1 MTAVVPLHPEDADQ
15 PVGAPQNRRRRHLA
29 RWVAGGV
36 LLVLV
41 VVAVVAATRP
51 SSQATQAQSPL
62 VGHRAPALDGTTL
75 SGQRFSLANERGH
88 YVYVN
93 FFASWCPPCQ
103 QEEPALVDFAFRQSR
118 VGTIGTGGTGTG
130 TAGTAGG
137 VGGARMVSVVFN
149 DTVGDARRFVDDW
162 GIKWPVVPDSGG
174 SIANRYGVGSPPTT
188 FLIDPSG
195 VVVGTWIGP
204 VTVAQLDEMLTA
216 ARKGELFSG
225 GTGTNDG

>member
-1 MTAVVPLHPEDADQ
+1 MTAVVPLRPDDADR
-15 PVGAPQNRRRRHLA
+15 PVGAPQSRRRRHLT

-62 VGHRAPALDGTTL
+62 VGHRAPALDGTNL
-75 SGQRFSLANERGH
+75 SGHRFSLANERGH

-118 VGTIGTGGTGTG
+118 VG
-130 TAGTAGG
+130 
-137 VGGARMVSVVFN
+137 GARMVSVVFN

-162 GIKWPVVPDSGG
+162 GIRWPVVPDSGG

-225 GTGTNDG
+225 GTGTNNG

>member
-1 MTAVVPLHPEDADQ
+1 MTAVPLRPEDADQ
-15 PVGAPQNRRRRHLA
+15 PAGTPQNRRRRHLT

-75 SGQRFSLANERGH
+75 SGQRFSLANDRGH

-103 QEEPALVDFAFRQSR
+103 QEEPALVDFAFRQTR
-118 VGTIGTGGTGTG
+118 VGTGRL
-130 TAGTAGG
+130 
-137 VGGARMVSVVFN
+137 GAARLVSVVFN

-162 GIKWPVVPDSGG
+162 GIRWPVVPDNGG
-174 SIANRYGVGSPPTT
+174 SIANSYGVGSPPTT

-195 VVVGTWIGP
+195 VVVGTWVGP
-204 VTVAQLDEMLTA
+204 VTVAQLDEMLAA
-216 ARKGELFSG
+216 ARRGELFSG
-225 GTGTNDG
+225 GTATNDG